1 MSFFGDGM
9 LGRWIGLAGFVIV
22 SVYFGYEVW
31 IGYDNGLAVPLSVIA
46 LLGWLVLLLT
56 PPDLRGLRLTIT
68 LVAVATGA
76 ISVAPTNGL
85 MIAPVVVCVMTSMA
99 SVQNPPWI
107 GPVIALVAAGLI
119 ALGALTVH
127 VSVVGIL
134 AMEAGVAVALLAGFS
149 RRQTRI
155 AIQQQHELLER
166 TVLMREEQTRADVLT
181 SRQELAREIHDV
193 LAHSLGGLVIQLD
206 ATDALLESGRV
217 DEAAARVRDARALAA
232 SGLGEARRAIDA
244 LRDPDATSASGRAGG
259 AGVGAVGAGV
269 DAAGAGLDTA
279 GAGLDA
285 AGADVGVAGV
295 DAAGAGADIST
306 ADISTAIADLV
317 AAHQRLG
324 GPIRYTETGEVHA
337 VAAATAVAFRRTAQ
351 ESLSNARKHAP
362 GALVTM
368 ELAWH
373 TRQLTLTV
381 SNELVGAGD
390 QAAAAAELAASGG
403 GNGLR
408 GMRERFDA
416 LPGGRIDA
424 QVREDSFVISA
435 EADLL

>member
-68 LVAVATGA
+68 LVAAATGA

-107 GPVIALVAAGLI
+107 GPMVALVAAGLI

-127 VSVVGIL
+127 VSVEGIL

-259 AGVGAVGAGV
+259 ASGDAAGAGV
-269 DAAGAGLDTA
+269 DPAGTGLDAAGAGLD
-279 GAGLDA
+279 A
-285 AGADVGVAGV
+285 AD
-295 DAAGAGADIST
+295 AGADIST
-306 ADISTAIADLV
+306 ADISTANISTAIADLV

-424 QVREDSFVISA
+424 QVRDDSFVISA
-435 EADLL
+435 EANLL